1 MSLKHVSHAEITR
14 AEITR
19 FAQDRVNLPKEKV
32 DEFRAQAK
40 RLCDRLETKAKTNTP
55 SHTETAG
62 SSNKGEG
69 HQRATSVHKTQQQA
83 SLSIDRMAVSVTRTA
98 TNTILSPRKVEC
110 HDQ

>member
-1 MSLKHVSHAEITR
+1 MSLKHVSH

-40 RLCDRLETKAKTNTP
+40 RLRDRLETKTRITTP
-55 SHTETAG
+55 SRTETAG
-62 SSNKGEG
+62 PSNKGKG

-83 SLSIDRMAVSVTRTA
+83 INAGRDIARTQQSELV
-98 TNTILSPRKVEC
+98 IHRPYP
-110 HDQ
+110 